1 MVVRGRRSSLQ
12 QPAKR
17 LRRRMLTGPERDC
30 GQALPGRKRTLKSEI
45 RNPKFAMVSFDWSFF
60 YESTVRSD

>member
-1 MVVRGRRSSLQ
+1 
-12 QPAKR
+12 
-17 LRRRMLTGPERDC
+17 MLLVIQFATNWQTDLAAPC
-30 GQALPGRKRTLKSEI
+30 LWMSTIAVKPLPNRKQTLKSEI